1 MEQKNNVTNADY
13 FNNFASKEKHTY
25 DGQIFNKSCIKKYHS
40 KSNILNPKKNEIN
53 TMTIN
58 NESKKKQKQIK
69 QCFYDLI
76 KTKEQKEKNIR
87 KDCIAI
93 NNTEEG
99 MQKPITI
106 ANNINKTELKN
117 NKFGS
122 KIKNIKVNKIKIEKI
137 NKENDI
143 KINSN
148 TICLISVLTK
158 IMKKMKKIC
167 EEQI

>member
-13 FNNFASKEKHTY
+13 FNNFTNKEKNIY

-40 KSNILNPKKNEIN
+40 KNNILIPKKNELN
-53 TMTIN
+53 SMTIN
-58 NESKKKQKQIK
+58 NETKKKQKQIK

-76 KTKEQKEKNIR
+76 KTKEKKEKNIR
-87 KDCIAI
+87 KDGKAI
-93 NNTEEG
+93 TNTEES

-106 ANNINKTELKN
+106 NNNINKTELKN
-117 NKFGS
+117 NKFDS

-143 KINSN
+143 
-148 TICLISVLTK
+148 
-158 IMKKMKKIC
+158 
-167 EEQI
+167 